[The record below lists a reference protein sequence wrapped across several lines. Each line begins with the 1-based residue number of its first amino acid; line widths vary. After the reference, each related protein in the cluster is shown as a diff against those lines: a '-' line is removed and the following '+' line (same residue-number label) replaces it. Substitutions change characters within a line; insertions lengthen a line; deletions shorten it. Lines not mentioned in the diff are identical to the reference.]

1 VTLVH
6 EFFAEQFDRT
16 SLRDRDCTV
25 SVIVPTRNVASSL
38 PAILE
43 VLVDLKEDRV
53 IDEVLVVDANSTD
66 GTRAVVQASGATLRD
81 ESAILPNFGPSLG
94 KGDALWRGLSATTGD
109 IVIFIDSDTQNFDE
123 RFILGLLGPLVVDPD
138 VQMVKGAFKR
148 PHVMGDQVFEDEGGR
163 VTELVARPLINLYF
177 PELACFAQP
186 LAGEMAARRSL
197 LEEMSFPVGYGVELG
212 NLIDASKRVGIGG
225 LAQVWL
231 GSRIDAHQ
239 KLFDLVP
246 MGSAVAYAALVR
258 ADALSPR
265 KQVDVKMPRLPGGTT
280 LSVSLEERPPIGS
293 LLAREN

>member
-6 EFFAEQFDRT
+6 EFFAEQFDR
-16 SLRDRDCTV
+16 SALRGRDSTV
-25 SVIVPTRNVASSL
+25 SVVVPARNVASSL

-43 VLVDLKEDRV
+43 VLVDLRHDSV
-53 IDEVLVVDANSTD
+53 IDEVLVVDAGSSD
-66 GTRAVVQASGATLRD
+66 GTRAIAEAAGVVLRD
-81 ESAILPNFGPSLG
+81 ESAILPSFGPSLG
-94 KGDALWRGLSATTGD
+94 KGDALWRGLSLTTGD
-109 IVIFIDSDTQNFDE
+109 IVAFVDSDTQNFDE
-123 RFILGLLGPLVVDPD
+123 RFILGLVGPLVLDPD

-186 LAGEMAARRSL
+186 LAGEMGARRSL
-197 LEEMSFPVGYGVELG
+197 LEEMSFPVGYGVELA
-212 NLIDASKRVGIGG
+212 NLIDASKRVGLGG

-265 KQVDVKMPRLPGGTT
+265 ERVEVKMPRLPGGTT
-280 LSVSLEERPPIGS
+280 LSVSLQERPPIAS
-293 LLAREN
+293 LLARES